1 MEHIKSENSDGVEVL
16 DRPKKT
22 AKKLDP
28 PKKYAVIFHNDD
40 YTPKDFVVWALIA
53 FFHKTEEVANSITL
67 EVHKKGTGVAGVYD
81 YQIAEQKIADV
92 AESAK
97 EHNYPLQVTG
107 EQLQ

>member
-16 DRPKKT
+16 ERPKKR
-22 AKKLDP
+22 AKKLQP
-28 PKKYAVIFHNDD
+28 PKKYIVILHNDD
-40 YTPKDFVVWALIA
+40 YTPMEFVVWILME
-53 FFHKTEEVANSITL
+53 FFHKNEEQANSITL
-67 EVHKKGTGVAGVYD
+67 EVHKKGSGIAGIYD
-81 YQIAEQKIADV
+81 FQIAEQKIADV

>member
-16 DRPKKT
+16 ERPKKRT
-22 AKKLDP
+22 KKLQP
-28 PKKYAVIFHNDD
+28 PKKYIVILHNDD
-40 YTPKDFVVWALIA
+40 YTPMEFVVWILME
-53 FFHKTEEVANSITL
+53 FFHKNEEQANSITL
-67 EVHKKGTGVAGVYD
+67 EVHKKGSGIAGVYD

-107 EQLQ
+107 ERLQ

>member
-1 MEHIKSENSDGVEVL
+1 M
-16 DRPKKT
+16 
-22 AKKLDP
+22 
-28 PKKYAVIFHNDD
+28 
-40 YTPKDFVVWALIA
+40 
-53 FFHKTEEVANSITL
+53 
-67 EVHKKGTGVAGVYD
+67 HKKGTGVAGVYD